1 MVKKTM
7 VVLCLCVVALSCAFA
22 GKSSLVLQASPFSYQ
37 NVSVSST
44 NYKSTYGFGFKAGYR
59 YEVIKNLTVGA
70 DVDLNLYDY
79 NELDNKYV
87 VVGMR
92 AAGAYAF
99 DFSDAFYGKAGLG
112 FGVAIRAIGSK
123 SQAAFDMQ
131 ADFDLGYRLSERLS
145 ITAGTDLELG
155 FQKGKNSKS
164 TDFAVKVETGVEIK
178 L

>member
-22 GKSSLVLQASPFSYQ
+22 GKSSLVLQVSPFSYQ

-70 DVDLNLYDY
+70 DVDLSLYKY
-79 NELDNKYV
+79 KELDKKYV

-92 AAGAYAF
+92 ATGAYAF
-99 DFSDAFYGKAGLG
+99 DFTEAFYGKAGLG
-112 FGVAIRAIGSK
+112 LGLAVRAIGSK

-131 ADFDLGYRLSERLS
+131 ADFDLGFRLSEKVS

-164 TDFAVKVETGVEIK
+164 TDFSVKVETGVEIK